1 MQAPSLASARAYGT
15 EGVAAPR
22 DPSPARQGWSWWVS
36 VLGVPPARGSGGGP
50 GALTTDSNAGTAVAL
65 ARGAVAVGSLPIGS
79 IPAVRIAVPLEPS
92 SSTPPVTHKRHHQHH
107 DDGHPDPHP
116 EGHVY
121 ASGPRGR
128 SGRRASPEPPYEATA
143 RRRLS

>member
-50 GALTTDSNAGTAVAL
+50 GALTTDPNAGTAVAL

-79 IPAVRIAVPLEPS
+79 NTAVRIAVPLRPS
-92 SSTPPVTHKRHHQHH
+92 SSTPPVGH
-107 DDGHPDPHP
+107 DDARVVNDQRAEPHSHPGGGKY
-116 EGHVY
+116 ETGK
-121 ASGPRGR
+121 
-128 SGRRASPEPPYEATA
+128 PEPA
-143 RRRLS
+143 